1 MPLDLN
7 PQFKIALDIM
17 KNSKKNMF
25 LTGKAGTG
33 KSTLLS
39 HFIANGE
46 ASFVVLAPTGVAA
59 INVQGQTI
67 HSFFKFKPNITVE
80 EAKKK
85 GARAQNN
92 ELYTNL
98 KTIIIDEVSMVRA
111 DLMDSID
118 VFLKSAR
125 SSHQAFGGVQII
137 FIGDLYQLP
146 PVVTR
151 EDKEYFEVVYKSPY
165 FFDSNVFKEPDF
177 TMEFVELE
185 KIYRQKDKAFIDLLN
200 AIRTNSIT
208 HEHLQILNKR
218 FDPDFDNDED
228 DYIHLTTTNAMAKEV
243 NEYYLNK
250 LDTKSRFFEGTLKGE
265 MEMRNL
271 PTDLHLNLRVGAQV
285 MFVNNDSL
293 GRWANGTIGKIT
305 QIDDGEIWVK
315 IHNGEEVHVTE
326 NTWDMYKYFFDKE
339 SKTLAQESAGSFTQI
354 PVKLAWAIT
363 IHKSQ
368 GKTFDNVVIDLGRG
382 SFAHG
387 QTYVALSR
395 CTTFEG
401 IILKKPVK
409 TSDIRLDWRVQKF
422 ITDYQ

>member
-7 PQFKIALDIM
+7 SQFKKALEIM
-17 KNSKKNMF
+17 QNSDQHLF

-39 HFIANGE
+39 YFIENSKN
-46 ASFVVLAPTGVAA
+46 SFAVLAPTGVAA

-67 HSFFKFKPNITVE
+67 HSFFQFKPNITIE

-85 GARAQNN
+85 GSRAQDN
-92 ELYTNL
+92 ELYTKL

-111 DLMDSID
+111 DLIDCID
-118 VFLKSAR
+118 VFLKSSRA
-125 SSHQAFGGVQII
+125 SNQAFGGVQMI
-137 FIGDLYQLP
+137 FVGDLYQLP

-165 FFDSNVFKEPDF
+165 FFDSNVFKEPGF
-177 TMEFVELE
+177 CMEFVELE
-185 KIYRQKDKAFIDLLN
+185 TVYRQKDKAFINLLN
-200 AIRTNSIT
+200 AIRTKTIT
-208 HEHLQILNKR
+208 NEHIQILNKQLNPE
-218 FDPDFDNDED
+218 FEGDSD
-228 DYIHLTTTNAMAKEV
+228 DYIHLTTTNKMAANI
-243 NEYYLNK
+243 NELRLNQ
-250 LDTKSRFFEGTLKGE
+250 LDTKPHFFEGVLKGE
-265 MEMRNL
+265 MKSP
-271 PTDLHLNLRVGAQV
+271 PTDVNLHLKVGSQV
-285 MFVNNDSL
+285 MFINNDSA
-293 GRWANGTIGKIT
+293 GQWVNGTIGKIT
-305 QIDDGEIWVK
+305 DIEEGEVWVK
-315 IHNGEEVHVTE
+315 IHNGKEVHVTE

-339 SKTLAQESAGSFTQI
+339 SKTLSQESAGSFTQI
-354 PVKLAWAIT
+354 PIKLAWAIT

-368 GKTFDNVVIDLGRG
+368 GKTFDNVIIDLGRG

-401 IILKKPVK
+401 IVLKNPIK
-409 TSDIRLDWRVQKF
+409 TSDILLDWRVQKF